1 MAKKN
6 LKSSYHHGDLRQT
19 LLKVAAAIIRKEGI
33 ENLSLRKLAERAE
46 VSRTAPYHHFKNK
59 HELLCAIAEQG
70 FRQYHRQSEI
80 IFNDESTSPQEHFRA
95 SLQNYVKFAR
105 KNPELYELM
114 YGRTIWKKK
123 KATKELRVTASS
135 FFNYNREMI
144 TSWQKAGVLDSKE
157 DTLRL
162 SQVIWGTMHGI
173 AKLLIDGIYTHPSK
187 TEEMCDCA
195 ATLFIKNPST

>member
-1 MAKKN
+1 M
-6 LKSSYHHGDLRQT
+6 
-19 LLKVAAAIIRKEGI
+19 
-33 ENLSLRKLAERAE
+33 
-46 VSRTAPYHHFKNK
+46 
-59 HELLCAIAEQG
+59 
-70 FRQYHRQSEI
+70 
-80 IFNDESTSPQEHFRA
+80 A